1 MTPLA
6 CYRCGASLAALT
18 PPLARLDVCPECSVE
33 LHVCRMCLHY
43 APREPT
49 GCDEEDALEVRD
61 KTRANF
67 CDYFEPSPNA
77 YDGADQAAEQH
88 ARAALGALFGDDAAG
103 SAGSKPS
110 GAAPEDA
117 TPKACDADLDAAN
130 ALFKK

>member
-1 MTPLA
+1 MTLA

-18 PPLARLDVCPECSVE
+18 PPLARLDLCPECGVE

-67 CDYFEPSPNA
+67 CDYFEPNPNA
-77 YDGADQAAEQH
+77 YDAADQAAEQR
-88 ARAALGALFGDDAAG
+88 ARAALEALFGADAGGAAG
-103 SAGSKPS
+103 PTRSAT
-110 GAAPEDA
+110 APGDD
-117 TPKACDADLDAAN
+117 TPKSRDANLDAAD